1 MRQVFTNN
9 GALERTFLRLREDL
23 KRVGHRGLAPVI
35 GARSL
40 AVVFSRPRTFLMT
53 FCSQVASV
61 VSLWNFFVQVRFTSF
76 YHWGRVLNDY
86 LPKGAFF

>member
-1 MRQVFTNN
+1 MRQVFINN

-40 AVVFSRPRTFLMT
+40 AIVFSKPRTFLMT

-61 VSLWNFFVQVRFTSF
+61 VSLRNFLFKLGLPRFTTEVVF
-76 YHWGRVLNDY
+76 
-86 LPKGAFF
+86 

>member
-1 MRQVFTNN
+1 MRQVFINN

-61 VSLWNFFVQVRFTSF
+61 VSGTFLFKLGLPRFTTEVVF
-76 YHWGRVLNDY
+76 
-86 LPKGAFF
+86 